1 MINEK
6 EGKEM
11 KPTFKFNTYGV
22 KSSCDQYRNIGGVHY
37 ANWTA
42 DTGIFEEEKGKAKK
56 AGLKY
61 KIIKGE
67 LYLEVK

>member
-1 MINEK
+1 
-6 EGKEM
+6 M
-11 KPTFKFNTYGV
+11 KPVFKFNAYGV

-42 DTGIFEEEKGKAKK
+42 DTGRFEVEKKKAKE

-61 KIIKGE
+61 RIIQGE
-67 LYLEVK
+67 LYLEVKK